1 MGNGVPCGSTI
12 PYSLFPIP
20 HFLCGDRREPVAVL
34 VRLAGDA
41 VEERLLQLFRDRAA
55 LAAADRAVVELADRR
70 YLRGGAG
77 EESLVGAV
85 HLVAGDAL
93 GNEGDAE
100 ILRDADHRVARDAL
114 EGGGELGLVE
124 RAVLHQEDVLAG
136 ALRDE
141 AVHVEQERLVVA
153 VLRDLVVREDRVHVG
168 ADRLRAAHRDVDVVA
183 HVGRG
188 LDANAALDRVGAE
201 IGPPGPRRDRDVDAD
216 ALRGDAHR
224 LGAVEGDRPDVA
236 RVELV
241 RPHDFLL
248 RLDQRLLVVGDLH
261 AVDMRRA
268 EQPVGVLAQPEDRG
282 AVRRL
287 VGAHA
292 LEHAHAVVQCMREH
306 VGGRVAPGHELAVVP
321 DVPVAIGHRRHSDA
335 PRKIVIL
342 AACPTGVRRCR
353 PLRSCWWQFGRTSR
367 MAFPI
372 TRSLPVVTGESLMA
386 GDIGG
391 WLRML
396 RQRVITDQDSERDRL
411 HKTLAIF
418 ACGLMGFSAMLWL
431 AIYQLMGIRFSATVP
446 LTYLAVSAGSLAF
459 YLWNRNFP
467 LFRFIQTSLFL
478 FVPFIMQWSIGSY
491 VSSSGVMLWALLA
504 PVGVMIF
511 QGPRQSI
518 PWFFAYIVMTA
529 VSGFF
534 DYYLGEGTQQGVNM
548 QTIAV
553 FFALNFA
560 AMSSII
566 YLLISY
572 FVRQRDK
579 LQENLDVQHKLLQA
593 EQGKSERLLLNILP
607 GPIANRLKEQ
617 QITIADGFADV
628 TVMFADIINFTQL
641 SEEMPPKFMVTLL
654 NDGFPHFD
662 QPAEQHGIEKIKTI
676 GDAYMVAGGLDIHHR
691 DDHATAPERD
701 YSAAVCELALDMR
714 DYMAALSGVRISRL
728 QIHVGIGT
736 GPVVAGVI
744 GTKKFIY
751 DLWGDTVNIA
761 SRVTFA
767 ATAGK
772 ILLDATTYRR
782 VRDRFEFEGPLVLNV
797 KGKGEIQ
804 AWRLVGRKGAS
815 ESVTRNA

>member
-1 MGNGVPCGSTI
+1 
-12 PYSLFPIP
+12 
-20 HFLCGDRREPVAVL
+20 
-34 VRLAGDA
+34 
-41 VEERLLQLFRDRAA
+41 
-55 LAAADRAVVELADRR
+55 
-70 YLRGGAG
+70 
-77 EESLVGAV
+77 
-85 HLVAGDAL
+85 
-93 GNEGDAE
+93 
-100 ILRDADHRVARDAL
+100 
-114 EGGGELGLVE
+114 
-124 RAVLHQEDVLAG
+124 
-136 ALRDE
+136 
-141 AVHVEQERLVVA
+141 
-153 VLRDLVVREDRVHVG
+153 
-168 ADRLRAAHRDVDVVA
+168 
-183 HVGRG
+183 
-188 LDANAALDRVGAE
+188 
-201 IGPPGPRRDRDVDAD
+201 
-216 ALRGDAHR
+216 
-224 LGAVEGDRPDVA
+224 
-236 RVELV
+236 
-241 RPHDFLL
+241 
-248 RLDQRLLVVGDLH
+248 
-261 AVDMRRA
+261 
-268 EQPVGVLAQPEDRG
+268 
-282 AVRRL
+282 
-287 VGAHA
+287 
-292 LEHAHAVVQCMREH
+292 
-306 VGGRVAPGHELAVVP
+306 
-321 DVPVAIGHRRHSDA
+321 
-335 PRKIVIL
+335 
-342 AACPTGVRRCR
+342 
-353 PLRSCWWQFGRTSR
+353 
-367 MAFPI
+367 
-372 TRSLPVVTGESLMA
+372 MA

-391 WLRML
+391 WLRTL
-396 RQRVITDQDSERDRL
+396 RERVITPQDTERDRL

-446 LTYLAVSAGSLAF
+446 LVYLAVSAGSLAF
-459 YLWNRNFP
+459 YLWNRNFN
-467 LFRFIQTSLFL
+467 LFRFVQTSLFL

-511 QGPRQSI
+511 QGPRQSL

-560 AMSSII
+560 AMSTIV

-572 FVRQRDK
+572 FVRQRDV
-579 LQENLDVQHKLLQA
+579 LQDRVDAQHRLLKQ
-593 EQGKSERLLLNILP
+593 EQEKSERLLLNILP

-654 NDGFPHFD
+654 NEVFSHFD
-662 QPAEQHGIEKIKTI
+662 QLAEKHGLEKIKTI
-676 GDAYMVAGGLDIHHR
+676 GDAYMVAGGLDVHHR

-701 YSAAVCELALDMR
+701 YSAAMCDLAIDMR

-761 SRVTFA
+761 SRVTSE

-782 VRDRFEFEGPLVLNV
+782 VRDLFEFEGPLTLNV
-797 KGKGEIQ
+797 KGKGEIS
-804 AWRLVGRKGAS
+804 AWRLVGRKGAAGAA
-815 ESVTRNA
+815 TAAQKP